1 MRMENAMT
9 AVYNP
14 NAPKKAANLSI
25 NSELLQQAKELGI
38 NLSQSLE
45 ETLADKVARCK
56 EELWLQENREAIQDY
71 NHTIERR
78 GLFSH
83 GLRRF

>member
-1 MRMENAMT
+1 MT
-9 AVYNP
+9 AIYNP

-45 ETLADKVARCK
+45 ETLADKVARRK
-56 EELWLQENREAIQDY
+56 EELWLEENCEAIEDY
-71 NHTIERR
+71 NRTIERR
-78 GLFSH
+78 GIFSN